1 MRRSVYP
8 LKQLSRRNNLVK
20 IPVYLSDGLTIGC
33 SPPDGAYTATLAAL
47 RFGNGDV
54 AILDDFDRSVRIA
67 AAGHT
72 GHCFFDYIGFGGH

>member
-33 SPPDGAYTATLAAL
+33 SPPDRTHTATFAAL
-47 RFGNGDV
+47 RYRNGDV
-54 AILDDFDRSVRIA
+54 TILDDFDLSVRIA

-72 GHCFFDYIGFGGH
+72 RHFFFDNITFGRH